1 MLSSP
6 CSGDIQLDR
15 AVQGHIQLRLEYL
28 QGWRIPKPGWSGLVL
43 AHPHGGRI
51 LPYTGSA
58 FLALQ
63 FRRSRLHV
71 QPWGQ
76 SNARC
81 LDLVWSFCGRN
92 EMQALHWFPL
102 QSSYLWKV
110 LDEEKSISKR
120 WPGYV
125 TAGEQRQMWNPKWH
139 LWLILILCCWICIF
153 AILWSKS
160 LDMSP
165 NIEFLSCCI

>member
-1 MLSSP
+1 MQSSP
-6 CSGDIQLDR
+6 CSGDIQIDQ
-15 AVQGHIQLRLEYL
+15 VVHGHIQLRLEYL
-28 QGWRIPKPGWSGLVL
+28 QGWTIPKPGWPGLVS
-43 AHPHGGRI
+43 AHPHSGSI
-51 LPYTGSA
+51 LPDTGSL

-63 FRRSRLHV
+63 FRRSCSHM

-76 SNARC
+76 SNARFC
-81 LDLVWSFCGRN
+81 LSFCGCN

-120 WPGYV
+120 WPGYA
-125 TAGEQRQMWNPKWH
+125 TAGEQRRIWIPKWY
-139 LWLILILCCWICIF
+139 LRLILALCCWICIF
-153 AILWSKS
+153 AILWSKF

-165 NIEFLSCCI
+165 NIEFLNCCI